1 MNFNHFVRNSVNRV
15 TFLACL
21 FFSILF
27 FPSSVMA
34 VELDQPAP
42 DFTLKSMSGENLR
55 LEELRGKVVL
65 INFWASWCG
74 PCRQEMPILD
84 RIHQRYEPTGFS
96 VLGVNVESDP
106 TKARKIADRT
116 RVKFPLVLDQKQQ
129 VSEAY
134 NVEAMPYTVLV
145 DRDGKVRYIH
155 AGYKP
160 GDEQIYINRLK
171 KLLR

>member
-1 MNFNHFVRNSVNRV
+1 MNIASSVRLLCFTLMSGLACFLNSVTV
-15 TFLACL
+15 Q
-21 FFSILF
+21 
-27 FPSSVMA
+27 A
-34 VELDQPAP
+34 VELNQMAP

-55 LEELRGKVVL
+55 LEEFRGKVVL

-84 RIHQRYEPTGFS
+84 GIHKRYEPTGFS

-106 TKARKIADRT
+106 KKARKIADRSGLT
-116 RVKFPLVLDQKQQ
+116 FPLVLDQDQS
-129 VSEAY
+129 VSKAFD
-134 NVEAMPYTVLV
+134 VKAMPYTVLV

-160 GDEQIYINRLK
+160 GDENTYIDRLK
-171 KLLR
+171 ALLR

>member
-1 MNFNHFVRNSVNRV
+1 MSG
-15 TFLACL
+15 LACFL
-21 FFSILF
+21 N
-27 FPSSVMA
+27 PVTVQA
-34 VELDQPAP
+34 VELNQMAP

-55 LEELRGKVVL
+55 LEEFRGKVVL

-84 RIHQRYEPTGFS
+84 GIHKRYEPTGFS

-106 TKARKIADRT
+106 KKARKIADRSGLT
-116 RVKFPLVLDQKQQ
+116 FPLVLDQDQS
-129 VSEAY
+129 VSKAFD
-134 NVEAMPYTVLV
+134 VKAMPYTVLV

-160 GDEQIYINRLK
+160 GDENTYIDRLK
-171 KLLR
+171 ALLR

>member
-1 MNFNHFVRNSVNRV
+1 MNSDRV
-15 TFLACL
+15 MRYAGFMLVTLLSCL
-21 FFSILF
+21 FL
-27 FPSSVMA
+27 SSKTMA
-34 VELDQPAP
+34 VELDHPAP

-55 LEELRGKVVL
+55 LAELRGKVVL

-96 VLGVNVESDP
+96 VIGINVESDP
-106 TKARKIADRT
+106 TKARKIADRAGLE
-116 RVKFPLVLDQKQQ
+116 FPLVLDQDQQ
-129 VSEAY
+129 VSKAY
-134 NVEAMPYTVLV
+134 DVQAMPYTVLV

-160 GDEQIYINRLK
+160 GDEKKYVNRLK
-171 KLLR
+171 ALLR